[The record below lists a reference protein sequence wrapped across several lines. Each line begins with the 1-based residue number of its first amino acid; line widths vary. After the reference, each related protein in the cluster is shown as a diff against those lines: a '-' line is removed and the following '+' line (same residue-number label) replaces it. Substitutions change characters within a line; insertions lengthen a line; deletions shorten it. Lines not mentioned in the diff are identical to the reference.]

1 MARYDS
7 CAKSYTG
14 YKIFF
19 KVKKTP
25 SLKSVDF
32 SVLKG
37 RVIEKFSINMHNF
50 AEVDVMQGGKQ
61 NKLHKMVKK
70 GCFKAFSKKCQFS
83 LM

>member
-1 MARYDS
+1 MDRYDS

-14 YKIFF
+14 YKKNF

-25 SLKSVDF
+25 ILKSVYF

-37 RVIEKFSINMHNF
+37 RVLEKFSINMHNS
-50 AEVDVMQGGKQ
+50 AEVDVIQGGKQ

-83 LM
+83 QM